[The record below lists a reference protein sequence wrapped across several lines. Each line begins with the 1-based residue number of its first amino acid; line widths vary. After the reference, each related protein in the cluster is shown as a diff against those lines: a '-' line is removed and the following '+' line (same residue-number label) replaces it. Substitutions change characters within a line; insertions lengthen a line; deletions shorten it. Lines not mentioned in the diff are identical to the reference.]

1 MKADVKTSRIFLVG
15 ARGTGKSTV
24 GRALAAKLGWDF
36 VDADEHLEAVA
47 ATTIADIFRLQGEAA
62 FRDLESG
69 VLEELSDREKHVI
82 ATGGGVV
89 LREANRAHLAGGF
102 VVWLQATPEAAFA
115 RMQADPTTAAR
126 RPNLTAAGGID
137 ELRAVMAAR
146 EPFYRALADFTLDTA
161 NRSPDAIADAIFT
174 AWTRS

>member
-1 MKADVKTSRIFLVG
+1 VKSNSLIVLVG

-24 GRALAAKLGWDF
+24 GRMLAERLGWAF

-47 ATTIADIFRLQGEAA
+47 AATIADIFRLQGEAA
-62 FRDLESG
+62 FRDLEAD
-69 VLEELSDREKHVI
+69 VLAELAKRERHVI

-89 LREANRAHLAGGF
+89 LRDENRAKLAGGF

-126 RPNLTAAGGID
+126 RPNLTSTGGIE
-137 ELRAVMAAR
+137 ELRTVMAAR
-146 EPFYRALADFTLDTA
+146 EPLYLAVADFTLDTA
-161 NRSPDAIADAIFT
+161 NVSPDAAADAIFT